1 MRPGLR
7 ISACCVALAF
17 SGLSISAQTAAPP
30 NPYVLVSP
38 PPTLARHAMVVSIH
52 HDASDAGVEVLKS
65 GGNAVD
71 AAVAVGFALA
81 VVFPQ
86 AGNLGGGGFML
97 VRMKTGEAHFLD
109 YRERAPAASSAGM
122 YLDAQGNVVAGLS
135 ITGYKAIGV
144 PGTVAGLIYAE
155 KTYGRLTLARVM
167 APAIRL
173 ASQGYILSEEEA
185 RNLAAA
191 KNLAMF
197 PDSRRIFQR
206 DGNFL
211 KPGDR
216 FTQPELARTLQR
228 IAADPASFYKG
239 PMAAELAASIQKGGG
254 LITTAD
260 LAAYQVKDR
269 APLTGSYRG
278 YQIVTAPPPSAGG
291 IVLLEI
297 AQHPLRLRPRQDGR
311 PLAAA
316 GSPHHRGLPPR
327 LQGPRR
333 LPRRSRLCHHARA
346 AVDLARLCRR
356 WRKTIH
362 PIAPSPSATLT
373 RPAGFLPPPPASHAA
388 TAHEST
394 ETTHFSVVDA
404 EGNAV
409 SSTYTLNGL
418 FGSGVT
424 AGQLGFLLNNEMDD
438 FTSTP
443 GVPNMYGLIQGPANA
458 IAPGKRP
465 LSNMTPTIVLK
476 DGKPLLVLGSP
487 GGSTIITTVANDIVS
502 ILDNGLNVQQA
513 ADAPRFHHQYLP
525 DVLQVEKAF
534 PLPVLDA
541 LKASGYAVSRIN
553 EADEK
558 NPGVWGDSEMIYLDP
573 EHRHADGRRGPA
585 PHIRQSRRIL
595 IRPDSR
601 STRRCLYLNSQCNPE
616 SPLTSSSSTACTPA
630 CWTPSPPPART
641 QSRSSPR
648 ATTSTTPTRPPFAS
662 SPRGSAPTMCAPC
675 CISPSISPRVGA
687 TSAAQTQP
695 SGRATSRPIST

>member
-1 MRPGLR
+1 
-7 ISACCVALAF
+7 
-17 SGLSISAQTAAPP
+17 
-30 NPYVLVSP
+30 
-38 PPTLARHAMVVSIH
+38 
-52 HDASDAGVEVLKS
+52 
-65 GGNAVD
+65 
-71 AAVAVGFALA
+71 
-81 VVFPQ
+81 
-86 AGNLGGGGFML
+86 ML
-97 VRMKTGEAHFLD
+97 VRMKNGETHFLD
-109 YRERAPAASSAGM
+109 YRERAPAAARAGM
-122 YLDAQGNVVAGLS
+122 YLDAQGNIVAGLS
-135 ITGYKAIGV
+135 TTGYKAIGV

-228 IAADPASFYKG
+228 IAADSASFYKG

-260 LAAYQVKDR
+260 LAAYVVKDR

-278 YQIVTAPPPSAGG
+278 CQIVTAPPPSAGG

-297 AQHPLRLRPRQDGR
+297 LNILSGYDLAKMGDRSPQQVHLITEAFRRAYKDRADYLGDPDFVAVPIAQLASPAY
-311 PLAAA
+311 AAA
-316 GSPHHRGLPPR
+316 
-327 LQGPRR
+327 
-333 LPRRSRLCHHARA
+333 
-346 AVDLARLCRR
+346 
-356 WRKTIH
+356 WRKSID
-362 PIAPSPSATLT
+362 PIMPSPSATLT
-373 RPAGFLPPPPASHAA
+373 RPAGFLPPPPVSPRT

-409 SSTYTLNGL
+409 SSTTTLNGL

-424 AGQLGFLLNNEMDD
+424 AGRLGFLLNDEMDD
-438 FTSTP
+438 FTSAP
-443 GVPNMYGLIQGPANA
+443 GAPNMYGLIQGPANA

-476 DGKPLLVLGSP
+476 GGKVLLVLGSP
-487 GGSTIITTVANDIVS
+487 GGSTIITTVANDIIS

-513 ADAPRFHHQYLP
+513 TDAPRFHHQYLP

-541 LKASGYAVSRIN
+541 LKATGYAVSRVN
-553 EADEK
+553 EADEN
-558 NPGVWGDSEMIYLDP
+558 NPGVWGDSEMITIDP
-573 EHRHADGRRGPA
+573 KTGTLMGSDDQRHRFGK
-585 PHIRQSRRIL
+585 
-595 IRPDSR
+595 
-601 STRRCLYLNSQCNPE
+601 
-616 SPLTSSSSTACTPA
+616 
-630 CWTPSPPPART
+630 
-641 QSRSSPR
+641 
-648 ATTSTTPTRPPFAS
+648 
-662 SPRGSAPTMCAPC
+662 
-675 CISPSISPRVGA
+675 
-687 TSAAQTQP
+687 AA
-695 SGRATSRPIST
+695 GY

>member
-1 MRPGLR
+1 MLHCARL
-7 ISACCVALAF
+7 SACCVALVF
-17 SGLSISAQTAAPP
+17 SGVSVVAQTAAPP
-30 NPYVLVSP
+30 NPYALVSP

-52 HDASDAGVEVLKS
+52 HDASDAGVDVLKA

-81 VVFPQ
+81 VVYPQ

-97 VRMKTGEAHFLD
+97 VRMKTGEAHFID
-109 YRERAPAASSAGM
+109 YRERAPAAARAKM
-122 YLDAQGNVVAGLS
+122 YLDAKGNVVPGAS
-135 ITGYKAIGV
+135 TTGYKAIGV
-144 PGTVAGLIYAE
+144 PGTVAGLVYAE
-155 KTYGRLTLARVM
+155 KSYGRLTLAQVM

-173 ASQGYILSEEEA
+173 ASAGYILSDEEA
-185 RNLAAA
+185 RSLAAA
-191 KNLAMF
+191 KNLARF
-197 PDSRRIFQR
+197 PESRRIFQR
-206 DGNFL
+206 DGDYL

-216 FTQPELARTLQR
+216 FTQPQLAATLKR

-239 PMAAELAASIQKGGG
+239 PMAAELAASIHKGGG
-254 LITTAD
+254 LLTTAD
-260 LAAYQVKDR
+260 LAAYAVKDR

-278 YQIVTAPPPSAGG
+278 CEIVTAPPPSAGG

-297 AQHPLRLRPRQDGR
+297 LNILSGYDLAKLGDRTPQQSGVPNDRSRSLGWEQVHLITEAFRRAFMDRADYLGDPDFTTMPAQRLISPAY
-311 PLAAA
+311 AAA
-316 GSPHHRGLPPR
+316 
-327 LQGPRR
+327 
-333 LPRRSRLCHHARA
+333 
-346 AVDLARLCRR
+346 
-356 WRKTIH
+356 WRKSIQ
-362 PIAPSPSATLT
+362 PIAPSPSSTLV
-373 RPAGFLPPPPASHAA
+373 RPAGFLPPPPVA
-388 TAHEST
+388 TRTAAHESS

-424 AGQLGFLLNNEMDD
+424 AGSLGFLLNDEMDD
-438 FTSTP
+438 FTSAP
-443 GVPNMYGLIQGPANA
+443 GAPNMYGLIQSSANA

-476 DGKPLLVLGSP
+476 GGKPLLVLGSP

-558 NPGVWGDSEMIYLDP
+558 NPGVWGNSEMIYIDP
-573 EHRHADGRRGPA
+573 NSGTLMGGQDQRHKFGK
-585 PHIRQSRRIL
+585 
-595 IRPDSR
+595 
-601 STRRCLYLNSQCNPE
+601 
-616 SPLTSSSSTACTPA
+616 
-630 CWTPSPPPART
+630 
-641 QSRSSPR
+641 
-648 ATTSTTPTRPPFAS
+648 
-662 SPRGSAPTMCAPC
+662 
-675 CISPSISPRVGA
+675 
-687 TSAAQTQP
+687 AA
-695 SGRATSRPIST
+695 GY